1 MFSSLAKT
9 ESMQCS
15 ISMKYKY
22 VQIKKIVHADLVRL
36 HGDELGE
43 IQILNQKIRKR
54 GLSLSEEKALSFFS
68 SSSLLQWLAEWKK
81 KTLAFPWL
89 HSLLSS
95 VNAWNFLNKFHYLF
109 WVEKIGRE
117 REMWKVK
124 MKRKTLKP
132 QFVQV
137 KE

>member
-68 SSSLLQWLAEWKK
+68 SSSLLQWLAE
-81 KTLAFPWL
+81 
-89 HSLLSS
+89 
-95 VNAWNFLNKFHYLF
+95 
-109 WVEKIGRE
+109 
-117 REMWKVK
+117 
-124 MKRKTLKP
+124 
-132 QFVQV
+132 
-137 KE
+137 